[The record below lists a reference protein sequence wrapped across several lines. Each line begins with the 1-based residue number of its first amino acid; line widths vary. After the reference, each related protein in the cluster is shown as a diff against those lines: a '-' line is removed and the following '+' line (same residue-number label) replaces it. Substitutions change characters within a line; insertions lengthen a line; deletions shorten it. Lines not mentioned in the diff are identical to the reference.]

1 MHMLS
6 ATELI
11 KDTLGVTTGFLES
24 EDDWYLAEDL
34 ELRLGLGCTGGDW
47 RGFEER

>member
-1 MHMLS
+1 MLS

-24 EDDWYLAEDL
+24 EDDWDLAEDF
-34 ELRLGLGCTGGDW
+34 ELRLELSCTGGDW
-47 RGFEER
+47 RGLEER